1 MGIVLEAWT
10 NARKEIKHLDIQ
22 TNFEIF
28 QMDFWSITKKIKLDC
43 EEGNKRKKKGG
54 RVDIMLEN
62 LKTKY
67 SLSNRCKILYT
78 DGSKII

>member
-43 EEGNKRKKKGG
+43 EEGNKRKKG
-54 RVDIMLEN
+54 RRKSWYYVREFKN
-62 LKTKY
+62 
-67 SLSNRCKILYT
+67 
-78 DGSKII
+78 